1 MVERLV
7 PRHDE
12 ALPEVDSHPFEPRK
26 QWWSLCKHCGL
37 AQAAH
42 SSSTIDTRMAMLQ
55 EHMDTY
61 GEVRHIDPVKKAE
74 LEEEVE
80 RERNRP
86 DGRVRVGYV
95 SDDFPDDE

>member
-1 MVERLV
+1 MADRVV
-7 PRHDE
+7 PGHDE
-12 ALPEVDSHPFEPRK
+12 APPEVDSHPFEPRK

-42 SSSTIDTRMAMLQ
+42 SSSTIDTRMAMLE

-61 GEVRHIDPVKKAE
+61 GEIRHVDPVKAAE
-74 LEEEVE
+74 LEQEVKRARDH
-80 RERNRP
+80 RE
-86 DGRVRVGYV
+86 VRVGYV